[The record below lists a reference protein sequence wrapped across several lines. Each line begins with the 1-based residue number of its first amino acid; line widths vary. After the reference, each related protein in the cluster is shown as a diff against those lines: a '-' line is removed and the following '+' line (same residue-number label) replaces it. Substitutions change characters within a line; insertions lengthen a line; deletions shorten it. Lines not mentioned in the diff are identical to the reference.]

1 MNTDVATPATIL
13 STIVL
18 SKFLIGCGT
27 TVIFVWL
34 NPSVPS
40 RLRPQANTLPKGH
53 DGYTMTG
60 GHLGTCTFVI

>member
-27 TVIFVWL
+27 TVIFVWP

-40 RLRPQANTLPKGH
+40 RLRPQANTLPKCH